1 MTAPN
6 EIVRIAARGDGVTQ
20 DGVHASGAVPGDIV
34 ETDGRITCG
43 PHHVEPAC
51 KHFGKCGGCELQH
64 GDDEVLR
71 RFVRERVV
79 NAAEGQGLATGELYA
94 EHLSPPQSRRRAGLH
109 ALRVKGGAVVGYR
122 EAGAHRLVDLKECPV
137 LSPDLA
143 ALIDPLREF
152 VAGHGPTCN
161 VDMALTLCDQ
171 GVDLGLTNFPL
182 EGLAAT
188 EAASAFA
195 ADNALARLAIDQG
208 YGPETLWE
216 PQPATVTLS
225 GLAVSLPAGAFL
237 QATPDAEAR
246 MIADATEWLGD
257 ARIVADLFAGLG
269 TFAFALAKSSAHG
282 RKVLA
287 VDAEQAAYLA
297 CKVAA
302 AHTGGKVIALHR
314 DLFRNPLQAAEL
326 NRFDAVLLDPPRAGA
341 KSQIAE
347 IAASD
352 LSKVLYVSC
361 NPSSWARD
369 GKVLVEAGFSLK
381 RLRPVGQF
389 RWSTHVE
396 LVSLFER

>member
-6 EIVRIAARGDGVTQ
+6 QVIRIAARGDGVTL
-20 DGVHASGAVPGDIV
+20 DGAHASGAVPGDII
-34 ETDGRITCG
+34 EEDGRITWG

-71 RFVRERVV
+71 RFVQERVV
-79 NAAEGQGLATGELYA
+79 NAAEGQSLAIGELFE
-94 EHLSPPQSRRRAGLH
+94 EHLSPPRSRRRAGLH
-109 ALRVKGGAVVGYR
+109 ALRVKGGAMVGYR

-137 LSPDLA
+137 LLPELA
-143 ALIDPLREF
+143 ALIDPFREF
-152 VAGHGPTCN
+152 VAEHGPKGN
-161 VDMALTLCDQ
+161 VNLALTLCDQ

-182 EGLAAT
+182 NDLAAT
-188 EAASAFA
+188 EAASDFA
-195 ADNALARLAIDQG
+195 AEQALARLTIDQG
-208 YGPETLWE
+208 YGPETHWE
-216 PQPATVTLS
+216 PQPVTVTLS
-225 GLAVSLPAGAFL
+225 GLPVPLPAGAFL
-237 QATPDAEAR
+237 QATLDAEAS
-246 MIADATEWLGD
+246 MIADASDWLGD
-257 ARIVADLFAGLG
+257 ARIIADLFSGLG
-269 TFAFALAKSSAHG
+269 TFAFALAKSPFEG
-282 RKVLA
+282 RRVLA
-287 VDAEQAAYLA
+287 VEAQQATHLA
-297 CKVAA
+297 CKAAA
-302 AHTGGKVIALHR
+302 AHTGSKVIALHR

-347 IAASD
+347 IAASE

-369 GKVLVEAGFSLK
+369 GVALAQAGFSLK